1 VSKMLAAGEPGLS
14 RPEGLDP
21 AFGLTPKGY
30 RLTAEQAQ
38 AILDLRLHRLTGL
51 EQEKLRAEYG
61 DILKTI
67 ADLLDILGNPERL
80 MKVIREELLAI
91 REQYGDK
98 RRTEI
103 VTTQQDLSM
112 EDLIT
117 EEDVVVTLSHAGY
130 AKAQPLSE
138 YRTQRR
144 GGRGKAATAVKEED
158 FIDKL
163 LIAST
168 HDTILCFSNR
178 GKVYWKKVY
187 ELPQAGRNAR
197 GKPLVNLLPLEENER
212 ITAVLPIR
220 EYEADKYVFMATATG
235 TVKKT
240 SLADFSRPR
249 ASGIIAVELLADDH
263 LVDVVITD
271 GSRDVML
278 FSSAGKSVRFNEQ
291 DVRPMGRTA
300 RGVRGIKLGEGQKV
314 IALIIAAEGAVLT
327 TTENGYGKRT
337 LVSEYPVQARGGQG
351 VISIQT
357 SERNGNVVGAA
368 LVSEEDEVMLITDG
382 GTLIRTAAK
391 GISVQGRNTQGVR
404 LISLGENE
412 KLAGIEPIAEPE
424 LSGDEEGAG
433 ENEST

>member
-1 VSKMLAAGEPGLS
+1 
-14 RPEGLDP
+14 
-21 AFGLTPKGY
+21 
-30 RLTAEQAQ
+30 
-38 AILDLRLHRLTGL
+38 
-51 EQEKLRAEYG
+51 
-61 DILKTI
+61 
-67 ADLLDILGNPERL
+67 
-80 MKVIREELLAI
+80 
-91 REQYGDK
+91 
-98 RRTEI
+98 
-103 VTTQQDLSM
+103 
-112 EDLIT
+112 
-117 EEDVVVTLSHAGY
+117 
-130 AKAQPLSE
+130 
-138 YRTQRR
+138 
-144 GGRGKAATAVKEED
+144 
-158 FIDKL
+158 
-163 LIAST
+163 
-168 HDTILCFSNR
+168 
-178 GKVYWKKVY
+178 
-187 ELPQAGRNAR
+187 
-197 GKPLVNLLPLEENER
+197 
-212 ITAVLPIR
+212 
-220 EYEADKYVFMATATG
+220 
-235 TVKKT
+235 
-240 SLADFSRPR
+240 
-249 ASGIIAVELLADDH
+249 
-263 LVDVVITD
+263 VITD